1 MSADTRPPKIKRG
14 ASVELTLEKFA
25 DRGKSLARVD
35 GYVVFVPGGVPGDR
49 VRVGIRKRKRSYA
62 EGVIEEVLTPSDLR
76 TDPRCEY
83 FGTCG
88 GCKWQHVQY
97 DAQLDAKRQ
106 SIAEAFAHAGGFEA
120 DINVLPTIGME
131 TDDGA
136 APFFYRNKMEF
147 SFSARRWLT
156 DWEIATGDEFDTS
169 FALGL
174 HAPGRFDA
182 VLDLKACYLQSE
194 WSARL
199 VNATRAF
206 AQEHGWKPWAIRDH
220 KGFLRHLVVRTPAN
234 TDEKMVVLTTNGHDA
249 ERMEA
254 FAAMLRADFHEATTF
269 VNAVNTGKAQVAFGE
284 VYHTIFGPGVV
295 HDTIG
300 GYRFEIAPNAFFQ
313 TNTKQ
318 AERLYAVAADFADL
332 TPDDLVYDLYSGAGT
347 ISIYLAERVKQVVGV
362 ELIEEA
368 VANAKANAEA
378 NGVENVTFAQ
388 GDMRDL
394 FAPDFIEAHG
404 RPDVLI
410 VDPPRAGLH
419 PRVVEQIGKLRPER
433 FVYVSCNPQ
442 SQARDLALL
451 KDIYHVGQ
459 VQPVDLFPHTH
470 HVEAVAQLRLR

>member
-1 MSADTRPPKIKRG
+1 MSADPRPPKLKRG

-25 DRGKSLARVD
+25 DRGKSLARVN

-62 EGVIEEVLTPSDLR
+62 EGVIEEVLQPSDLR
-76 TDPRCEY
+76 TDPRCAY

-106 SIAEAFAHAGGFEA
+106 SVAEAFAHAGGFDEA
-120 DINVLPTIGME
+120 VPVLPTLGME
-131 TDDGA
+131 TEDGG

-156 DWEIATGDEFDTS
+156 DWEIATGEQFDTS

-182 VLDLKACYLQSE
+182 VLDLEACSLQSE

-206 AQEHGWKPWAIRDH
+206 AKAHGWKPWAIRDH
-220 KGFLRHLVVRTPAN
+220 EGFLRHLVVRTPAH
-234 TDEKMVVLTTNGHDA
+234 TDEKMVVLTTNGYDA
-249 ERMEA
+249 DRMA
-254 FAAMLRADFHEATTF
+254 TYAAMLRADFPEVTTF

-284 VYHTIFGPGVV
+284 AYHTIFGPGVV

-313 TNTKQ
+313 TNTRQ
-318 AERLYAVAADFADL
+318 AERLYAVAAAFADL
-332 TPDDLVYDLYSGAGT
+332 TPD
-347 ISIYLAERVKQVVGV
+347 
-362 ELIEEA
+362 
-368 VANAKANAEA
+368 
-378 NGVENVTFAQ
+378 
-388 GDMRDL
+388 
-394 FAPDFIEAHG
+394 
-404 RPDVLI
+404 
-410 VDPPRAGLH
+410 
-419 PRVVEQIGKLRPER
+419 
-433 FVYVSCNPQ
+433 
-442 SQARDLALL
+442 
-451 KDIYHVGQ
+451 
-459 VQPVDLFPHTH
+459 
-470 HVEAVAQLRLR
+470 